1 MREEYPVAVAVHD
14 PVFRGPD
21 HKRRVPLP
29 VRDVP
34 KHAGGVVRILDAR
47 HAAEHRHKRGARERA
62 VRLEL
67 PCAHAVDPAGARRG
81 LNGRLGPVMAA
92 VIERRLDI
100 DLAGGFL
107 LKTIIGR
114 DAARVR
120 LRDGPELGI
129 AREELLTLAVA
140 ADKAVLHDHGRDIV
154 LHTVADDAVIVG
166 ELAVGIERVVLR
178 TLFDQAAIINA
189 EIFELHEDV
198 RADTVEHFGNLGPV
212 VAVTD
217 EHLSAARRLAGRGIQ
232 MQAHEQIGVLTCCK
246 EHAVFHLAQRRGGA
260 RAVAVRAR
268 HVHMDIAVRLELLL

>member
-1 MREEYPVAVAVHD
+1 
-14 PVFRGPD
+14 
-21 HKRRVPLP
+21 
-29 VRDVP
+29 
-34 KHAGGVVRILDAR
+34 
-47 HAAEHRHKRGARERA
+47 
-62 VRLEL
+62 
-67 PCAHAVDPAGARRG
+67 
-81 LNGRLGPVMAA
+81 MAA

-120 LRDGPELGI
+120 LRDGPELGVT
-129 AREELLTLAVA
+129 RQELLTLAVA

-198 RADTVEHFGNLGPV
+198 RADTVEHFGDLGPV

-217 EHLSAARRLAGRGIQ
+217 EHLSAARRLAGRGI
-232 MQAHEQIGVLTCCK
+232 QIGVLTCCK

-268 HVHMDIAVRLELLL
+268 HVHVDIAVRLELLL

>member
-1 MREEYPVAVAVHD
+1 
-14 PVFRGPD
+14 
-21 HKRRVPLP
+21 
-29 VRDVP
+29 
-34 KHAGGVVRILDAR
+34 
-47 HAAEHRHKRGARERA
+47 
-62 VRLEL
+62 
-67 PCAHAVDPAGARRG
+67 
-81 LNGRLGPVMAA
+81 MAA

-154 LHTVADDAVIVG
+154 LHTVADDAEIVG
-166 ELAVGIERVVLR
+166 ELAVGIGRVVLR
-178 TLFDQAAIINA
+178 TLFDQAAILNA
-189 EIFELHEDV
+189 ELFELHEDV

-268 HVHMDIAVRLELLL
+268 HVHVDIAVGLELLF